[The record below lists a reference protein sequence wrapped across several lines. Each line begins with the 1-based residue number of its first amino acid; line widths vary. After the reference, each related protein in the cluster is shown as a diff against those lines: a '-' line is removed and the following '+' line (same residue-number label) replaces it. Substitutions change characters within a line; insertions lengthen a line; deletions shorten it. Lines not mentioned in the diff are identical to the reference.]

1 MPTLK
6 GVENK
11 KENTCVKKEWKTLII
26 VDGNSLTFAN
36 LYYIIYG
43 L

>member
-6 GVENK
+6 GAENK
-11 KENTCVKKEWKTLII
+11 KENTCVEKEWKILTI